1 MIAEYSPGIREVI
14 STLLSYFDGD
24 ELAIFEDKIDLTSDE
39 SCFYSILHF
48 AIECRGHGEIAKSLL
63 VLNCLLELGVSH
75 PLILDNKIRALIDD
89 HRFLEALALLP
100 SLSVFSEVEIY
111 KGVVECLLPHQ
122 QSLLESLRSHCVLL
136 QGDAYTNYQLPDLSS
151 DNFLLEVLRFSIRI
165 QEIGNVSTALA
176 LLQELMQW
184 GVWSLDALGKD
195 AQVLWSVL
203 VIRLGSDVL
212 SDLSLYHQALTCL
225 NATQDTTAIWEL
237 AKVNF
242 NIQCD
247 RSQADRALF
256 SVLEFIA
263 AHPNHNASRAWLV
276 DQQTLP
282 DRTTMRKS
290 DAAKV
295 KEIDQ
300 SIAFDSLLIDYFLKL
315 NRCF

>member
-1 MIAEYSPGIREVI
+1 MIAEHSSHIREAI
-14 STLLSYFDGD
+14 PALLSLFDGD
-24 ELAIFEDKIDLTSDE
+24 ERPDIEDKIDLTSDE

-48 AIECRGHGEIAKSLL
+48 AIECRAYGKIAKSLL
-63 VLNCLLELGVSH
+63 VLNWLLGLGVSH
-75 PLILDNKIRALIDD
+75 ALILDNKIRALVDD
-89 HRFLEALALLP
+89 NCFLEALALLP
-100 SLSVFSEVEIY
+100 SLSVFAEVEIY
-111 KGVVECLLPHQ
+111 KGAVECLLPHQ
-122 QSLLESLRSHCVLL
+122 QSFLESLRSHCLWL
-136 QGDAYTNYQLPDLSS
+136 QGNACINYQLPDSLS
-151 DNFLLEVLRFSIRI
+151 DNFLLEVLRFTIRI

-184 GVWSLDALGKD
+184 GVWSLDALAKD

-225 NATQDTTAIWEL
+225 NGTQDTDAIWEL
-237 AKVNF
+237 VKVNF
-242 NIQCD
+242 NIHCD
-247 RSQADRALF
+247 CCHVERALL

-263 AHPNHNASRAWLV
+263 AHPNHHASRAWLV

-295 KEIDQ
+295 REVDQ
-300 SIAFDSLLIDYFLKL
+300 SIACDTLLIDYFLNL